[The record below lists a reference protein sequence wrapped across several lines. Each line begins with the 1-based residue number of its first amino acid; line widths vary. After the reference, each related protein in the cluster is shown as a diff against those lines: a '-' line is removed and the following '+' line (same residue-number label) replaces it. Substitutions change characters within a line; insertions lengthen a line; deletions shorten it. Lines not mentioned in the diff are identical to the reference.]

1 MFIDSRQNRRDSVIW
16 MRKLVG
22 CERGGGLGDGWEVE
36 LHSFDTCLIRVS
48 FVI

>member
-1 MFIDSRQNRRDSVIW
+1 MSIGSRQKRREFVIW

-36 LHSFDTCLIRVS
+36 LHSFDTCLTRVS